1 MPSIQSSASVALSS
15 VNENVLA
22 DSQFEYMPYDATI
35 QIGINGDANGGDL
48 RCDVYSGQDILVEN
62 LTPSV
67 QNRVPV
73 YPDDF
78 TLDDV
83 VAAGERLKI
92 RVRNTS
98 AAAART
104 VFFSVRITP
113 IA

>member
-62 LTPSV
+62 LDCLW
-67 QNRVPV
+67 R
-73 YPDDF
+73 DEKA
-78 TLDDV
+78 TLRNQDAELHLCFCV
-83 VAAGERLKI
+83 RA
-92 RVRNTS
+92 RVRIRD
-98 AAAART
+98 AAQGRQKHDD
-104 VFFSVRITP
+104 R
-113 IA
+113 